1 MDLSMWRAVVLMMLV
16 GRVWAHD
23 IEGAVQM
30 AAPAVIVKVA
40 YAGSEP
46 VAFAKVQVFAPG
58 GGKAEF
64 QTGMTDKRGNFSFVP
79 DGAGEWRVVVD
90 DEEGHRREVVIT
102 VPERFGTG
110 VEVAQGQVSRFERAL
125 VGIALILGA
134 TGVWYGWKVR
144 RVAGPRV

>member
-1 MDLSMWRAVVLMMLV
+1 MRAAMALLVLV
-16 GRVWAHD
+16 GSAWAHD
-23 IEGAVQM
+23 IEAVVRL

-64 QTGMTDKRGNFSFVP
+64 QTGMTDKHGNFSFVP
-79 DGAGEWRVVVD
+79 DGAGDWRVVVD
-90 DEEGHRREVVIT
+90 DEEGHRREVAVT
-102 VPERFGTG
+102 VPEPFSAG
-110 VEVAQGQVSRFERAL
+110 VEVVPGQVSRFERAL

-134 TGVWYGWKVR
+134 TGVWYGLKVR
-144 RVAGPRV
+144 KGSVPPV